1 MTISFLTFQ
10 QLQLPTKGIH
20 RIGSISIP
28 SGSGK
33 KLMMLSFSLQS
44 YRQLTVFTKEEL
56 MRPCPSF
63 RSYRQ
68 LTDCTG
74 KACEALPLPKEL
86 QAVNGLNWGGT
97 RDSLPLPEELRQLMV
112 CTWEELMTSCPSMRK
127 LKVNVVENMRPCP
140 SPSNYWQLTIAG
152 RRRAVEIVSSVVN
165 CPWSCK

>member
-1 MTISFLTFQ
+1 MTIAFLTFQ

-44 YRQLTVFTKEEL
+44 YRQLMVFTKEEL

-68 LTDCTG
+68 LTVCTW
-74 KACEALPLPKEL
+74 KDHDTLPLPEEL

-97 RDSLPLPEELRQLMV
+97 HESLPLPEELWQLMV
-112 CTWEELMTSCPSMRK
+112 CIWEDLMKSCPSMR
-127 LKVNVVENMRPCP
+127 
-140 SPSNYWQLTIAG
+140 QLIA
-152 RRRAVEIVSSVVN
+152 SVV
-165 CPWSCK
+165 